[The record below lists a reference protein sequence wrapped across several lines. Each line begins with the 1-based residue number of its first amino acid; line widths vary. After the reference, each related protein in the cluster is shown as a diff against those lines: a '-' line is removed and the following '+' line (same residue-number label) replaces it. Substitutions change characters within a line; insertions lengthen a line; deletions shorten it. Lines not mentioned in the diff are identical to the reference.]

1 MKPGFVAIDDSTSSF
16 KVPVEDSFFGS
27 QRLQSHRVGEGMD
40 SKGLDV
46 CIRQERDKACWFC
59 CCRDGR
65 KTACHDSLYSL
76 TVGLCA
82 LLVPAQF
89 IYKTWRGSSNR
100 TCKRFGG
107 LGNHIEGTY
116 SFEAQC
122 SLPCLTTLTAAS
134 AHQADQSMQDQS
146 SSNIIGT
153 KSPLRQLSQ
162 SSIHDYQSPCAF
174 QNLYKV

>member
-1 MKPGFVAIDDSTSSF
+1 
-16 KVPVEDSFFGS
+16 
-27 QRLQSHRVGEGMD
+27 MD

-46 CIRQERDKACWFC
+46 CNSLEQEVCWC
-59 CCRDGR
+59 CCCPDGG
-65 KTACHDSLYSL
+65 KAACHDCLDSL
-76 TVGLCA
+76 TIGLRS
-82 LLVPAQF
+82 LLAPAQF
-89 IYKTWRGSSNR
+89 ITTKQGEEAQTGPAEYLAASAIMLKGQ
-100 TCKRFGG
+100 
-107 LGNHIEGTY
+107 Y